1 MNFVAID
8 FETANSK
15 RTSICQVGLAIFQ
28 NGKLKEQWTS
38 LVNPKDYF
46 EPVNISIHGIEESD
60 VKKAPLFPKIYE
72 VIKARTKN
80 LVVVSHTTFDLIAL
94 EQAVKLHKLR
104 EFERDWLDTARVARR
119 AWKEFSKTGYGLGNL
134 AYEFG
139 IEFNHHDAGE
149 DARVCGE
156 ILVKAIKDT
165 GTNLEDWLERVQ
177 KPISPSSSNVSL
189 EGNIQGPLLG
199 EVVVFTGALSMSR
212 REAAEMAAQVGC
224 DVKSKVTKKTTLLIL
239 GDQDISKFK
248 GHNKSS
254 KHRKA
259 EELVSKGHQIRII
272 GETDFIALTKL
283 Y

>member
-1 MNFVAID
+1 MNFAAID

-46 EPVNISIHGIEESD
+46 EPMNISIHGIEESD

-72 VIKARTKN
+72 GIKARTKN
-80 LVVVSHTTFDLIAL
+80 LVVVSHTTFYLVAL
-94 EQAVKLHKLR
+94 EQAVKLHKLK
-104 EFERDWLDTARVARR
+104 EFECDWLDTASVARR
-119 AWKEFSKTGYGLGNL
+119 AWKEFSQTGYGLGNL
-134 AYEFG
+134 ASEFG
-139 IEFNHHDAGE
+139 FKFNHHDAGE

-165 GTNLEDWLERVQ
+165 GINLEDWLERVQ
-177 KPISPSSSNVSL
+177 KPISPSSSYVSL